1 MITFTGPNGCFSIN
15 PKHVVMLMP
24 HSESTAPHLRTKI
37 VLNGMGDGRQQL
49 TMLVEPS
56 VAELTEQLAAQGQ

>member
-1 MITFTGPNGCFSIN
+1 MMTFTGPNGCFSIN

-24 HSESTAPHLRTKI
+24 HSEPNKPNFRTRI
-37 VLNGMGDGRQQL
+37 ILNGTGDAGQQL
-49 TMLVEPS
+49 AALVEPS